1 MEWTAEG
8 VLLGLRRHGESAA
21 IIEVLTAGQG
31 RHLGVVRGGAG
42 RRLAPVLQPGAQLHL
57 TWRAR
62 LDDHLGH
69 FTVEPLRARAA
80 ALLDDPD
87 RLAALNALCA
97 LAGFA
102 LPEREPQPRIFG
114 LSVALLDRLAAGQ
127 AWHAAYLHWERAL
140 LEETGY
146 GLDLDR
152 CALTGGTEGLVHVS
166 PRSGRAVSA
175 AAAGEWADRLLP
187 LPPMLIDAG
196 APDDRAQMRAGL
208 ATTGHFLARVL
219 VPALGERPLPEARN
233 RLTSRFA
240 RP

>member
-21 IIEVLTAGQG
+21 IIEVLTPAHG

-42 RRLAPVLQPGAQLHL
+42 RRMAPVLQPGAQLHL

-69 FTVEPLRARAA
+69 FTVEPLRTRAA

-102 LPEREPQPRIFG
+102 LAEREPQPRLYA
-114 LSVALLDRLAAGQ
+114 LSVAVLDRLAAGQ
-127 AWHAAYLHWERAL
+127 AWHAAYLHWERML

-146 GLDLDR
+146 GLDLES
-152 CALTGGTEGLVHVS
+152 CALSGVTAGLAHVS
-166 PRSGRAVSA
+166 PRTGRAVSA

-187 LPPMLIDAG
+187 LPAMLIDAG
-196 APDDRAQMRAGL
+196 APDDRTHMRAGL

-219 VPALGERPLPEARN
+219 APALGERPLPEARS
-233 RLTSRFA
+233 RLMSRFA
-240 RP
+240 RD